1 MHTTKD
7 KTLLKTV
14 FFLTNSCMFPK
25 IILPLHSNFKI
36 GNIQEM
42 SKLIKP
48 KGYRALLDLVQTE
61 QGIKLI
67 KEFFQ
72 QNLSTELRLR
82 RVTAPLFVLQGLGIN
97 DDLNG
102 VERAVTFPI
111 KELNDAKAEVVH
123 SLAKWKRM
131 KLAEDNIPPG
141 YGIYTDMN
149 AIRAD
154 EELDN
159 LHSLY
164 VDQWDW
170 EAVIREEDRTQ
181 KSLREIVER
190 IYGAI
195 RRTEY
200 LACEWYPQLKP
211 FLPEKIFFIHAE
223 ELLQMYPDMTPKER
237 EHAICKQHGAVFIIG
252 IGGRLSN
259 GEKHDGRA
267 PDYDDWSTIAENGT
281 VGLNGDILIWYPVLQ
296 RSIELSSMGIRVDQA
311 ALLKQLN
318 IENME
323 SRKELFFHKQLLDGK
338 LPLSVG
344 GGIGQSRLC
353 MIMLHKAHIGEIQA
367 SIWPDDMKKE
377 CAEAGMP
384 LI

>member
-1 MHTTKD
+1 
-7 KTLLKTV
+7 
-14 FFLTNSCMFPK
+14 
-25 IILPLHSNFKI
+25 
-36 GNIQEM
+36 M
-42 SKLIKP
+42 SQLIKP
-48 KGYRALLDLVQTE
+48 IDYQSLLDAKQTE
-61 QGIKLI
+61 QGIKMI

-82 RVTAPLFVLQGLGIN
+82 RVTAPLFVLKGLGIN

-111 KELNDAKAEVVH
+111 KDLGDARAEVVH
-123 SLAKWKRM
+123 SLAKWKRLS
-131 KLAEDNIPPG
+131 LAEYGVEPG

-170 EAVIREEDRTQ
+170 EAVITKEQRTIAFL
-181 KSLREIVER
+181 KNVVTR
-190 IYGAI
+190 IYAAI

-200 LACEWYPQLKP
+200 LTCETYPQIKP
-211 FLPEKIFFIHAE
+211 FLPEEIHFIHAE
-223 ELLQMYPDMTPKER
+223 ELLQMYPDKTPKER
-237 EHAICKQHGAVFIIG
+237 EDAICEKYGAVFIIG
-252 IGGRLSN
+252 IGGKLSN

-267 PDYDDWSTIAENGT
+267 PAYDDWSTEGENGLL
-281 VGLNGDILIWYPVLQ
+281 GLNGDILIWYPVLG
-296 RSIELSSMGIRVDQA
+296 RSFELSSMGIRVDKES
-311 ALLKQLN
+311 LLRQLK
-318 IENME
+318 IEN
-323 SRKELFFHKQLLDGK
+323 KEERETLYFHQKLLNDE
-338 LPLSVG
+338 LPLSIG

-353 MIMLHKAHIGEIQA
+353 MVLLHKGHIGEIQA
-367 SIWPDDMKKE
+367 SIWPEDMRTECKKL
-377 CAEAGMP
+377 GMT